1 MPTCS
6 FMTKRGR
13 VTFETAT
20 KSKCKPKATTNT
32 HKLKTDYRHK
42 KKKAEAAPKKKAAPA
57 PKKKAAPTT
66 LPQTTNTEMQDERA
80 LRAARRAARRG

>member
-1 MPTCS
+1 
-6 FMTKRGR
+6 MTKRGR
-13 VTFETAT
+13 VTFETAK
-20 KSKCKPKATTNT
+20 KSKCQPSATTNT

-42 KKKAEAAPKKKAAPA
+42 KKAAAAPAPKKKAAPA

-66 LPQTTNTEMQDERA
+66 LPQTDMQDERA

>member
-13 VTFETAT
+13 VTFEVAT
-20 KSKCKPKATTNT
+20 KSKCQPKATTNK

-42 KKKAEAAPKKKAAPA
+42 KKKAAPAPKKEAPA
-57 PKKKAAPTT
+57 PKKKAAPPTA
-66 LPQTTNTEMQDERA
+66 LPQADMQSERA